1 MAIHIGTSG
10 YSFPFWKSRT
20 DLDTFYPSSLTSSK
34 YLDYYTKY
42 LSMVEINAT
51 FYGRQ
56 SPETVKKWKMQ
67 TPDHF
72 RFIVKM
78 SRWVTHN
85 KRLIDFDYIFEDFW
99 FNRMELLGEK
109 CLGVLVQLPPTF
121 NNTAINRNRLDKMGS
136 YISGLY
142 QSGRLSRNVAICL
155 EFRNHS
161 MFTDD
166 IYKILKKHDLVLVNV
181 QMDNSQGI
189 YNPLCES
196 MSNGSK
202 MKVTNRKFIYI
213 RLHGTWSH
221 VQYQGGYTNKYLT
234 KLANLA
240 YSLEKRGLQVLI
252 AFNNTDS
259 YVGQFPIPFMN
270 GKLMFYR
277 RPGKPNLPHAIDNAI
292 VLNTFLEHYG
302 PIP

>member
-1 MAIHIGTSG
+1 
-10 YSFPFWKSRT
+10 
-20 DLDTFYPSSLTSSK
+20 
-34 YLDYYTKY
+34 
-42 LSMVEINAT
+42 
-51 FYGRQ
+51 
-56 SPETVKKWKMQ
+56 
-67 TPDHF
+67 
-72 RFIVKM
+72 
-78 SRWVTHN
+78 
-85 KRLIDFDYIFEDFW
+85 
-99 FNRMELLGEK
+99 
-109 CLGVLVQLPPTF
+109 
-121 NNTAINRNRLDKMGS
+121 
-136 YISGLY
+136 
-142 QSGRLSRNVAICL
+142 
-155 EFRNHS
+155 
-161 MFTDD
+161 
-166 IYKILKKHDLVLVNV
+166 
-181 QMDNSQGI
+181 
-189 YNPLCES
+189 